1 MNTTNTQPVPLIEV
15 QAVSKYF
22 GSVIALKDISMSVN
36 AGEVMCLLG
45 DNGAG
50 KSTLIK
56 ILSGVYRPGDG
67 HYMVEGKEARFSSPR
82 EALSAGIAT
91 VFQDLAMI
99 PLMGISRNFFLGSE
113 PTKGWGPF
121 RRFNVNFANRVTR
134 EELARMGIQIRDT
147 AQPVGTLSGGER
159 QSVAIARAVYFGAKV
174 LILDE
179 PTAALG
185 VKEAGIVL
193 RYIAQAR
200 ARGLGVIF
208 ITHNPHHAYPIGD
221 RFTLLNRGHSMGTF
235 AKNEIS
241 REELTGMMAGG
252 EALEELSHEL
262 AEFARTDEKAREA
275 LEAAA
280 HGFEAEAEQLHIEQL
295 PPKFVDAEHQYEQ
308 SLPTDGESIQ

>member
-295 PPKFVDAEHQYEQ
+295 PPKFVDAERHYDQ
-308 SLPTDGESIQ
+308 LPSADGEGNR